1 MYNQLLLLIMI
12 RLFIGPMY
20 SSKTTTLLARRER
33 YKLGGKKC
41 VIIKYENDNRYDD
54 KPVVV
59 THSKYKHDAICA
71 LILADVDHLIDNY
84 DVILIDEI
92 QFYKDAAF
100 MCDLWAN
107 KGKIVECYGLNGDYK
122 REPFEQ
128 ISKLIPLSDSIT
140 HLTAIDKT
148 NGEEAPFTFR
158 ISNDTKQEV
167 IGGEDM
173 YIALS
178 RKGYLQM
185 YNNKINSNIECLGT
199 M

>member
-1 MYNQLLLLIMI
+1 MI

-20 SSKTTTLLARRER
+20 SSKTTTLLARKER
-33 YKLGGKKC
+33 YELGGKKC
-41 VIIKYENDNRYDD
+41 IIIKYKNDIRYDD
-54 KPVVV
+54 KSVVV
-59 THSKYKHDAICA
+59 THSQYKHDAICA
-71 LILADVDHLIDNY
+71 INLLDVNDLINDY
-84 DVILIDEI
+84 DVIMIDEI
-92 QFYKDAAF
+92 QFYSDASF
-100 MCDLWAN
+100 ICDLWAN
-107 KGKIVECYGLNGDYK
+107 KEKIVECYGLSGDYK

-128 ISKLIPLSDSIT
+128 ISQLIPLSDSIT

-167 IGGEDM
+167 IGGDNM

-178 RKGYLQM
+178 RKEYLKM
-185 YNNKINSNIECLGT
+185 NNLKNNSNTEYSNT

>member
-1 MYNQLLLLIMI
+1 MI

-33 YKLGGKKC
+33 YELGGKKC
-41 VIIKYENDNRYDD
+41 IIIKYKNDIRYDD
-54 KPVVV
+54 NAVVV
-59 THSKYKHDAICA
+59 THSQYKHDALCA
-71 LILADVDHLIDNY
+71 LKLSDVNHLIDNY
-84 DVILIDEI
+84 DVIMIDEI
-92 QFYKDAAF
+92 QFYTDAAF
-100 MCDLWAN
+100 ICDLWAN
-107 KGKIVECYGLNGDYK
+107 KGKIVECYGLSGDYK

-128 ISKLIPLSDSIT
+128 ISQLIPLSDSIT

-158 ISNDTKQEV
+158 ISNDTRQEV

-178 RKGYLQM
+178 RKGYLKM
-185 YNNKINSNIECLGT
+185 YDKKTNENTEYSSTI
-199 M
+199 

>member
-1 MYNQLLLLIMI
+1 MI

-20 SSKTTTLLARRER
+20 SSKTTTLLARKER
-33 YKLGGKKC
+33 YELGGKNC
-41 VIIKYENDNRYDD
+41 IIIKYTNDKRYDD
-54 KPVVV
+54 SHVVV
-59 THSKYKHDAICA
+59 THNQYKHDAICA
-71 LILADVDHLIDNY
+71 LTLADVEHIIDDY

-100 MCDLWAN
+100 ICDIWAN

-128 ISKLIPLSDSIT
+128 ISKLIPLSDTIT

-178 RKGYLQM
+178 RKGYLKM
-185 YNNKINSNIECLGT
+185 YNQKIVESIDKINSNIEYSNT
-199 M
+199 R

>member
-1 MYNQLLLLIMI
+1 MI

-20 SSKTTTLLARRER
+20 SSKTTTLLARKER
-33 YKLGGKKC
+33 YELGGKKC
-41 VIIKYENDNRYDD
+41 IIIKYTNDKRYDD
-54 KPVVV
+54 NHMVV
-59 THSKYKHDAICA
+59 THNQYKHDAISA
-71 LILADVDHLIDNY
+71 VSLSEIEYLIDNY

-92 QFYKDAAF
+92 QFYKDASII
-100 MCDLWAN
+100 CDLWAN

-148 NGEEAPFTFR
+148 NGEDAPFTFR

-167 IGGEDM
+167 IGGDNM
-173 YIALS
+173 YISLS
-178 RKGYLQM
+178 RKSYLEM
-185 YNNKINSNIECLGT
+185 YYNKFSSNIECSNT
-199 M
+199 V